1 MSTSNAKPLSK
12 AELKKQM
19 RRFYDDKDRGISI
32 QHFCDLA
39 GISHRM
45 FHTVFVYEEEPLSEH
60 IQIRVNKAYAHWKEG
75 FVRVMRDHTHKR
87 WVEYR
92 RQSLPPIVKQTKLQ
106 VTPEGVKVKVGLV
119 NRHDYSNPSFDEQ
132 LRG

>member
-1 MSTSNAKPLSK
+1 LSTSNNPLSK
-12 AELKKQM
+12 TELKKQM

-32 QHFCDLA
+32 ERFCELA
-39 GISHRM
+39 GISLRM
-45 FHTVFVYEEEPLSEH
+45 FHSVFVYEEEPLSEY
-60 IQIRVNKAYAHWKEG
+60 IQMRVNKAYAHWKEG
-75 FVRVMRDHTHKR
+75 SVRVMRDKNQKR
-87 WVEYR
+87 YVEYR
-92 RQSLPPIVKQTKLQ
+92 RVPEPPIMRQMKLQ

>member
-1 MSTSNAKPLSK
+1 MSTSNNPLSK
-12 AELKKQM
+12 TELKKQM

-32 QHFCDLA
+32 QRFCELA

-60 IQIRVNKAYAHWKEG
+60 IQRRVNKAYAAWREG
-75 FVRVMRDHTHKR
+75 AVRVMKDQHKKFY
-87 WVEYR
+87 VEYR
-92 RQSLPPIVKQTKLQ
+92 RTPEPPILRQMKLQ

>member
-1 MSTSNAKPLSK
+1 MQPLSK
-12 AELKKQM
+12 TELKRQI

-32 QHFCDLA
+32 ERFCELA

-60 IQIRVNKAYAHWKEG
+60 IQRRVNKAYQAWKEG
-75 FVRVMRDHTHKR
+75 AVTVMRDKNRKHY
-87 WVEYR
+87 VEYR
-92 RQSLPPIVKQTKLQ
+92 RTPVPPLVKQMKLQ
-106 VTPEGVKVKVGLV
+106 VTADGVKVKVGLV

>member
-1 MSTSNAKPLSK
+1 MKPLSK
-12 AELKKQM
+12 KELKTQI

-32 QHFCDLA
+32 QKFCDLA

-45 FHTVFVYEEEPLSEH
+45 FHSVFVYEEEPLSEH

-75 FVRVMRDHTHKR
+75 SVRVMRDHTHKQ

-92 RQSLPPIVKQTKLQ
+92 RTPEPPIVKQLKLQ
-106 VTPEGVKVKVGLV
+106 VTPQGIKVKTGLV
-119 NRHDYSNPSFDEQ
+119 NRHDYSEPSFDEQ

>member
-1 MSTSNAKPLSK
+1 MKPLSK
-12 AELKKQM
+12 IELKKQI

-45 FHTVFVYEEEPLSEH
+45 FHSVFVYEEEPLSEH
-60 IQIRVNKAYAHWKEG
+60 IQMRVNKAYAAWKEG
-75 FVRVMRDHTHKR
+75 SVAVMTNHTRKK
-87 WVEYR
+87 WVQYR
-92 RQSLPPIVKQTKLQ
+92 KEPKPPVVKQLSLQ
-106 VTPEGVKVKVGLV
+106 VTPEGIKVKAGLV
-119 NRHDYSNPSFDEQ
+119 NRHDYSSPSFDEQ